1 MENDVQICNRKFH
14 NKQGSSRRFRTRN
27 GFLGFLHSFTSVAMV
42 SRVGACDRWGGA
54 ESGQT
59 RRRSR
64 DGARVARAG

>member
-1 MENDVQICNRKFH
+1 MMCKFAIGNFII
-14 NKQGSSRRFRTRN
+14 NKEVAVALGH
-27 GFLGFLHSFTSVAMV
+27 GMVFLGFLHSFTSVAMV